1 MKAIKRLILVLFTLV
16 PIFTVHAEDLM
27 TVYKLAQ
34 EHDPQL
40 QAAKEQL
47 SAARESKSLARSQLL
62 PTIGLGATYDSV
74 RSKRR
79 TVNGVPI
86 DDVIESAIL
95 QGSTPPEENSTS
107 KERVMALT
115 LTQPIYRR
123 DRLLQ
128 LEQSDSTI
136 AQAEAEYA
144 AAEIDL
150 MVRSTTTYFNILSAE
165 DDLRVAKAEREA
177 TGRQLEQ
184 AQQRFDVG
192 LIAITDV
199 HEAQAAFDAARAS
212 EIEAE
217 NSLDNAWEAL
227 YEIVGPQPK
236 QELAKLGD
244 GLALNPPVPND
255 LQEWSDTAQQQNYG
269 IIAARAGLA
278 SVKQDIDISRAG
290 HYPTLDLVG
299 GYTVNRSDSD
309 YANEADTSKIGL
321 SLEVPIYTGGAVSSQ
336 TRQAQASFRAT
347 QHTLDQ
353 TRCGVNRQVRD
364 AYRGV
369 LSTISQVEALK
380 AATVSAQSALESTQ
394 AGYEVGT
401 RTIVDVLNVQRNLFS
416 SQRDYLNSRY
426 SYIINGLNLKA
437 AAGNLGEADLERV
450 NGWLER

>member
-1 MKAIKRLILVLFTLV
+1 MKSMKRLILILLTLILALPV
-16 PIFTVHAEDLM
+16 QAEDLM
-27 TVYKLAQ
+27 TIYQLALQ
-34 EHDPQL
+34 NDPQL

-62 PTIGLGATYDSV
+62 PTVGLGATYDVV
-74 RSKRR
+74 RRDLK
-79 TVNGVPI
+79 TLQGVPF
-86 DDVIESAIL
+86 DD
-95 QGSTPPEENSTS
+95 QSTNHD
-107 KERVMALT
+107 RALGLN

-128 LEQSDSTI
+128 LEQADSTI

-212 EIEAE
+212 EIAAE

-227 YEIVGPQPK
+227 FEIIGPQPK
-236 QELAKLGD
+236 NELAKLGED
-244 GLALNPPVPND
+244 LSLNPPVPNV
-255 LQEWSDTAQQQNYG
+255 LQEWSDTAQQQNYS
-269 IIAARAGLA
+269 IIAARAGLE
-278 SVKQDIDISRAG
+278 SLKQEIDVSRSG

-299 GYTVNRSDSD
+299 GYTMNRSDSD
-309 YANEADTSKIGL
+309 TATEADTGTIGL
-321 SLEVPIYTGGAVSSQ
+321 SLEVPIYTGGAVSAQ
-336 TRQAQASFRAT
+336 TRQAQANFRAS
-347 QHTLDQ
+347 QQGLDQ
-353 TRCGVNRQVRD
+353 TRRGVNRQVRD

-426 SYIINGLNLKA
+426 DYIINGLNLKS
-437 AAGNLGEADLERV
+437 AAGTLSESDLERV

>member
-1 MKAIKRLILVLFTLV
+1 MKSIKRLVIILLSLSVPLLV
-16 PIFTVHAEDLM
+16 QAEDLM
-27 TVYKLAQ
+27 GIYNLALQ
-34 EHDPQL
+34 NDPQL

-62 PTIGLGATYDSV
+62 PTVGLGVNYDVV
-74 RSKRR
+74 RRDLK
-79 TVNGVPI
+79 TLQGVPI
-86 DDVIESAIL
+86 D
-95 QGSTPPEENSTS
+95 QKSTDRE
-107 KERVMALT
+107 KALGLN

-128 LEQSDSTI
+128 LEQADSTI
-136 AQAEAEYA
+136 AQAEAQYA
-144 AAEIDL
+144 SSEIDL
-150 MVRSTTTYFNILSAE
+150 MARSTTAYFNILSAE

-212 EIEAE
+212 EIAAD

-227 YEIVGPQPK
+227 FEIIGPQP
-236 QELAKLGD
+236 QNSLAKLGED
-244 GLALNPPVPND
+244 LALNPPAPNR
-255 LQEWSDTAQQQNYG
+255 LQEWSDIAQQQNYD
-269 IIAARAGLA
+269 IIASRANLE
-278 SVKQDIDISRAG
+278 VLKQDIDVTQSG
-290 HYPTLDLVG
+290 HFPTLDLVG
-299 GYTVNRSDSD
+299 GYNMNRSDSD
-309 YANEADTSKIGL
+309 TATESDTGTIGL
-321 SLEVPIYTGGAVSSQ
+321 ALEVPIYTGGAVNSQ
-336 TRQAQASFRAT
+336 TRQAQANYRAA
-347 QHTLDQ
+347 QQNLDQ
-353 TRCGVNRQVRD
+353 TRRAVNRQVRD

-426 SYIINGLNLKA
+426 DYIINGLSLKL
-437 AAGNLGEADLERV
+437 AAGTLSESDLQRV
-450 NGWLER
+450 NGWLEK